1 MENTLPFGEILEAAD
16 KLPIA
21 DQESLRD
28 ILTKRI
34 IDRRRQL
41 LSADKAIREAADQYI
56 FVREAYLQNRRFQ
69 ISGPGAQEDEFED
82 LEAELEALLE
92 EEEAADGN

>member
-28 ILTKRI
+28 ILAKRI
-34 IDRRRQL
+34 LERRRDE
-41 LSADKAIREAADQYI
+41 LSQE
-56 FVREAYLQNRRFQ
+56 VREARREYEAGQ
-69 ISGPGAQEDEFED
+69 CKPVTPDE
-82 LEAELEALLE
+82 LMNELLS
-92 EEEAADGN
+92 

>member
-16 KLPIA
+16 NLPIA

-34 IDRRRQL
+34 IERRRNELAQE
-41 LSADKAIREAADQYI
+41 IREARKEY
-56 FVREAYLQNRRFQ
+56 E
-69 ISGPGAQEDEFED
+69 SGQCKPVTPDE
-82 LEAELEALLE
+82 LMTELLT
-92 EEEAADGN
+92 

>member
-16 KLPIA
+16 NLPIG

-34 IDRRRQL
+34 IERRRDEL
-41 LSADKAIREAADQYI
+41 LQEIREA
-56 FVREAYLQNRRFQ
+56 REEYEA
-69 ISGPGAQEDEFED
+69 GKCKPVTPDE
-82 LEAELEALLE
+82 LMAEIVS
-92 EEEAADGN
+92 

>member
-28 ILTKRI
+28 ILAKRI
-34 IDRRRQL
+34 IERRRDD
-41 LSADKAIREAADQYI
+41 LSQEIREA
-56 FVREAYLQNRRFQ
+56 REEY
-69 ISGPGAQEDEFED
+69 
-82 LEAELEALLE
+82 EAGQCKPVTPNELMNELLS
-92 EEEAADGN
+92 

>member
-28 ILTKRI
+28 ILAKRI
-34 IDRRRQL
+34 IGRRRDELSQEVRDAVKEYEAGQCKPVTPDELMTEL
-41 LSADKAIREAADQYI
+41 LS
-56 FVREAYLQNRRFQ
+56 
-69 ISGPGAQEDEFED
+69 
-82 LEAELEALLE
+82 
-92 EEEAADGN
+92 

>member
-16 KLPIA
+16 NLPIA

-34 IDRRRQL
+34 IERRRNELAQE
-41 LSADKAIREAADQYI
+41 IREAKKEY
-56 FVREAYLQNRRFQ
+56 EAGQCK
-69 ISGPGAQEDEFED
+69 PVTPDE
-82 LEAELEALLE
+82 LMNELLS
-92 EEEAADGN
+92 

>member
-28 ILTKRI
+28 ILAKRI
-34 IDRRRQL
+34 IERRRDELSQEVRDAVKEYEAGRCKTVTPDELMADSANMKSRKLFSLKQL
-41 LSADKAIREAADQYI
+41 
-56 FVREAYLQNRRFQ
+56 
-69 ISGPGAQEDEFED
+69 GPTKKYT
-82 LEAELEALLE
+82 
-92 EEEAADGN
+92 N